1 MGKAYFNELLLLKA
15 EVSLIFA
22 NTAVKKFRAEWKRAR
37 GVVGRPQQAILLS
50 TLVNFLPSLLRPTS
64 GRVCS
69 KNFRFLSPREIS
81 SFYRFRSVE
90 TRGYDVYFD
99 IREKFRESNNN
110 KKFASFWK
118 TNPRI
123 EVFL

>member
-22 NTAVKKFRAEWKRAR
+22 NTAVKKFRAEWKRVR

-50 TLVNFLPSLLRPTS
+50 TLVNFLPSLLRAVEFAARIFAFSRPE
-64 GRVCS
+64 
-69 KNFRFLSPREIS
+69 KFR
-81 SFYRFRSVE
+81 RF
-90 TRGYDVYFD
+90 TVYFD

-110 KKFASFWK
+110 NKFASFWK